1 MQRRLLLAALIVLVA
16 GCHHRSALP
25 ELFPVP
31 DTALVNERGQAVR
44 LSAMK
49 GKVTVYDFIFTNC
62 AGTCPMMTAAMR
74 RLTKKVDGGL
84 PVQFVS
90 ISVDPIRDTPAVLSQ
105 YAARVRNDDRWT
117 FLTGDRGAI
126 IDLSVNGFKLAAGGT
141 TQTAAEPLMHSSKFV
156 IADKHGVIRE
166 YYGATNDDAV
176 DHVVAAVSDLARED

>member
-1 MQRRLLLAALIVLVA
+1 MSALALNALRLRSTSIFVAVLMLTFA
-16 GCHHRSALP
+16 GCHHRSDLP

-31 DTALVNERGQAVR
+31 DTALVNERAQPVH

-74 RLTKKVDGGL
+74 RLTGKLDKDL

-90 ISVDPIRDTPAVLSQ
+90 ISVDPARDTPAVLRQ
-105 YAARVRNDDRWT
+105 YASRVRNDDRWL

-126 IDLSVNGFKLAAGGT
+126 IDLEMQFGAHFLFSLELFDNSHTLPGQLEI
-141 TQTAAEPLMHSSKFV
+141 TA
-156 IADKHGVIRE
+156 I
-166 YYGATNDDAV
+166 
-176 DHVVAAVSDLARED
+176 